1 MYMYSIGGAII
12 SDRQCISLSRPFQNS
27 LFFFF
32 FFLKKILL
40 FSRYLSIGNPYGI
53 NKYVMSKKKKI
64 LKYTHHGEDFVLHQD
79 NDMIIFTPKS
89 NLSVPQESEH

>member
-1 MYMYSIGGAII
+1 MLC
-12 SDRQCISLSRPFQNS
+12 Q
-27 LFFFF
+27 
-32 FFLKKILL
+32 K
-40 FSRYLSIGNPYGI
+40 
-53 NKYVMSKKKKI
+53 KKKKI